1 MRIAGDIDDV
11 RGKYVCGSRFACP
24 RCEVVQSRRDLDV
37 SMESFWREDK
47 AVKNGLVSSEA
58 CLFQSSDER
67 DGELVK
73 FRRVRDGGGRVEADC
88 DACHRIRAESS
99 TCLVSSTRQTFCRRC
114 IYLPKVIK
122 ITRHSHR
129 LSLVLRISDGKFC
142 EICWERVDIGYG
154 GYSCID
160 KTCSYVIH
168 PNCMI
173 RSNVWDGK
181 DVEGEPEEEEEA
193 VAGSEVDDVAPLLLG
208 VENIDGESVWRHFS
222 HDHDLSMRV
231 VEDQES
237 EELCRACI
245 LPTYKTGKFLRCKQ
259 CGFALHETC
268 ANLPRKMGH
277 GLHVHPVTLH
287 VETTGDGFFTCS
299 VCNQYSCG
307 LMSYICIHKECGFKM
322 DVKCAS
328 FVEPFYHTALPCDTF
343 YLGVDYNKGTW
354 ECYGCEQR
362 FSGSTASARNTD
374 RIIFDFR
381 CLNLPGLVKYKCDD
395 HPLTLDYDYIECNN
409 GWCEICEESIEKNR
423 IFYTCHQC
431 ITTLHVD
438 CILGKYPYLKSGH
451 RIKVNGFEVEIAS
464 NDGASRPICQT
475 CHRICQ
481 DKQVVNGKDQ
491 VCFCSIECIPSRA
504 CS

>member
-1 MRIAGDIDDV
+1 MEEESNAFYYCQGCGSSFHKDCLTVTYPKCHEHTLTLIRRDITFPCD
-11 RGKYVCGSRFACP
+11 VCGSEP
-24 RCEVVQSRRDLDV
+24 YPDEMYV
-37 SMESFWREDK
+37 
-47 AVKNGLVSSEA
+47 
-58 CLFQSSDER
+58 CLH
-67 DGELVK
+67 
-73 FRRVRDGGGRVEADC
+73 C
-88 DACHRIRAESS
+88 DFF
-99 TCLVSSTRQTFCRRC
+99 VNRRC

-142 EICWERVDIGYG
+142 EICWKRVDVGYG

-181 DVEGEPEEEEEA
+181 DVEGEPEEEEA

-208 VENIDGESVWRHFS
+208 VEDIDGESVWRHFS

-343 YLGVDYNKGTW
+343 YLGVDYKGTW

-395 HPLTLDYDYIECNN
+395 HPLTLDYDYIERNN

-481 DKQVVNGKDQ
+481 DKQVFNGKDQ
-491 VCFCSIECIPSRA
+491 VCFCSIECIPSQA